1 MKYLVCTQTW
11 KKLQSNEYFY
21 HRLPHSKT
29 VLDFLHDKSGQ
40 GKITLS
46 FQWAWLYPQQI
57 LVGVINSVARGIA
70 SQILEQKGPV
80 GGVCWQLPIATAGDF
95 CFLFSLCPWRERS
108 TVEWQNRKMALIQD
122 PNWEDLPL
130 LSLQP
135 REVGTPS
142 LMRKGR
148 RGPIRQEEASERG
161 QGAGQGGLSP
171 ALSGFCAKRSCG
183 VRVGKQ
189 NGSLENRVDNGHTLL
204 GDKVTGQ
211 RLKKLPLEINKKI
224 LLSKKHSHLS
234 FSLRLW
240 SLEGHFTGSRIQA
253 LAPHGDGGQQT
264 SVFFS
269 FFLLDQGPYH

>member
-1 MKYLVCTQTW
+1 M
-11 KKLQSNEYFY
+11 
-21 HRLPHSKT
+21 
-29 VLDFLHDKSGQ
+29 
-40 GKITLS
+40 
-46 FQWAWLYPQQI
+46 
-57 LVGVINSVARGIA
+57 
-70 SQILEQKGPV
+70 
-80 GGVCWQLPIATAGDF
+80 
-95 CFLFSLCPWRERS
+95 
-108 TVEWQNRKMALIQD
+108 
-122 PNWEDLPL
+122 PL